1 MLARFVGLGYL
12 AYLVV
17 ICVAIQPDSAIVA
30 SWWTPFAVVAAL
42 LPGLALLAASYTP
55 FDRLTTTVLPLWCGV
70 GYLLSVGSWYL
81 AWTGAHT
88 RSDNATWLV
97 AFPGLA
103 ALALV
108 LTRWPWSA
116 VLHLACAVPAAL
128 VANAAAR
135 SAHYHYVA
143 AADIAW
149 GFAFS
154 ITFVLAGIMA
164 VKSGDVLDESRQRN
178 QRLAGQVAAQRAREF
193 EREFYDALVHDK
205 VLTLLRD
212 ADRTGHDPRIGAL
225 ARNMLDELANPSTDH
240 RSGEPVGFD
249 YLRNLVSATAGEQA
263 VAVTWD
269 VEPSATCGAST
280 LPRRAA
286 MAMADATGE
295 ALRNVIRH
303 AGLGPQPPATVS
315 MTSDPFTVTVA
326 DRGRGFDPTT
336 TSYTR
341 IGISSSIVGRMRVVG
356 GSAHIRSAPGEGTT
370 VELWWPA

>member
-1 MLARFVGLGYL
+1 MARFIGLGYV
-12 AYLVV
+12 AYFVV
-17 ICVAIQPDSAIVA
+17 IVSQIQPDSAIVA
-30 SWWTPFAVVAAL
+30 PWWTPFAIVAAM
-42 LPGLALLAASYTP
+42 LPGLALLVASFTR
-55 FDRLTTTVLPLWCGV
+55 FDRLTTSVLPLWCAV

-116 VLHLACAVPAAL
+116 VLHLVCAVPAAL
-128 VANAAAR
+128 VANAVAR
-135 SAHYHYVA
+135 APHYHYVA

-154 ITFVLAGIMA
+154 IAFVLAGIMA
-164 VKSGDVLDESRQRN
+164 VGTGDVLDESRRRN
-178 QRLAGQVAAQRAREF
+178 QRLAGQAAAQRAREF

-212 ADRTGHDPRIGAL
+212 ADRSGYNPRMGAL
-225 ARNMLDELANPSTDH
+225 ARDMLDQLSNPSTDH

-249 YLRNLVSATAGEQA
+249 YLRNLVSAKAGGE
-263 VAVTWD
+263 AVTVTLAID
-269 VEPSATCGAST
+269 QGALCGSST
-280 LPRRAA
+280 LPQRAA

-303 AGLGPQPPATVS
+303 AGLGPQPAATISV
-315 MTSDPFTVTVA
+315 TSDPFTVTIA
-326 DRGRGFDPTT
+326 DRGQGFDPTT
-336 TSYTR
+336 TSANR
-341 IGISSSIVGRMRVVG
+341 MGISSSIVGRMRVVG
-356 GSAHIRSAPGEGTT
+356 GDARIRSAPGAGTT
-370 VELWWPA
+370 VELRWPA